1 MSEDTAI
8 NLNSKIVP
16 VYFSCDENYV
26 PQLCVAIA
34 SIVYNTSANLHFIV
48 LAESL
53 SDAAKANILKVC
65 AGHKL
70 SIETISKYGKYFE
83 NVGVKQQHIS
93 IATCYRFF
101 IPLLDF
107 DYEKGIYLDCDVVVL
122 GDVAEL
128 LDFDL
133 GDNYLAGTNDFISE
147 KYIKS
152 LTLDKYF
159 NAGVLLLNL
168 KKFRQDNVF
177 EKLISELCDTSKH
190 FKYLD
195 QDILNIVL
203 GEKSKLLPTK
213 WGAVAPLF
221 RKNLTSKYESASE
234 IKEAIYSPKIV
245 HFTGPDKPWS
255 IPRGITAH
263 PWTPAYFYYMRKT
276 PFASNVEKIN
286 ASFNVIGKFI
296 NYWSRHLL
304 FFVRPMFFKMRLL
317 YLRNKR
323 NYSK

>member
-1 MSEDTAI
+1 MSA
-8 NLNSKIVP
+8 NSIVP

-34 SIVYNTSANLHFIV
+34 SIVHNTSASLHFIV
-48 LAESL
+48 LTENL
-53 SDAAKANILKVC
+53 SDCAKEKILEVC

-70 SIETISKYGKYFE
+70 SVETIAKYGKYFA

-93 IATCYRFF
+93 IATCYRFL

-107 DYEKGIYLDCDVVVL
+107 DYEKGIYLDCDIVVL

-128 LDFDL
+128 LNIDL
-133 GDNYLAGTNDFISE
+133 GDNYLAAANDFISE
-147 KYIKS
+147 RYVKS
-152 LTLDKYF
+152 LNLDKYF

-168 KKFRQDNVF
+168 KKFREDGVF
-177 EKLISELCDTSKH
+177 DKLISELCDTSKS

-203 GEKSKLLPTK
+203 GAKSQLLPTK

-221 RKNLTSKYESASE
+221 RKNLISKFESSDE
-234 IKEAIYSPKIV
+234 LKEAIYAPKIV

-263 PWTPAYFYYMRKT
+263 PWTPAYFYYMRNT
-276 PFASNVEKIN
+276 PFAQSAENIN
-286 ASFNVIGKFI
+286 ASFNVFAKFL
-296 NYWSRHLL
+296 NYLKRHT
-304 FFVRPMFFKMRLL
+304 FFFIRPMFYKMRLL
-317 YLRNKR
+317 YAKNKKI
-323 NYSK
+323 YS